1 MYIFEMYVCI
11 VRYEVCFR
19 MRYGASLYVGIRGLR
34 PIIYI
39 NGLDYAMSSRYK
51 YETGNTV
58 TISWFTANP
67 TNSSK

>member
-1 MYIFEMYVCI
+1 MYVCI

-39 NGLDYAMSSRYK
+39 HGLDYAMSSRYK
-51 YETGNTV
+51 YETGNTA
-58 TISWFTANP
+58 TIS
-67 TNSSK
+67 